1 MKNNNA
7 KKFAAY
13 SWVEDGI
20 EVHRFVSDD
29 HNHPKME
36 RIYTELNRLIIKL
49 QQIGYNP
56 DTGIVLHNVGE
67 EEKLRSISHHSE
79 KLALAFSLTKKKPNG
94 VSPIRIMKNIRI
106 CDDCHVF
113 LKVAS
118 IVVARPII
126 IRDSSR
132 FHHFF
137 GGKCSCKD
145 HW

>member
-1 MKNNNA
+1 MKKKNA

-13 SWVEDGI
+13 SWVEVGT

-29 HNHPKME
+29 HNHPE
-36 RIYTELNRLIIKL
+36 VESFYGELNRLTVKL

-56 DTGIVLHNVGE
+56 DTGNVLHNVGE

-79 KLALAFSLTKKKPNG
+79 KLALAFSLIRKTKG
-94 VSPIRIMKNIRI
+94 VAPIRIIKNIRI

-113 LKVAS
+113 MKFAS
-118 IVVARPII
+118 IAIAREII

-132 FHHFF
+132 FHHFID
-137 GGKCSCKD
+137 GRCSCKD